1 MGFCL
6 SLCRRDNE
14 RPDPENR
21 FPILEIRQKSDSDS
35 DPALKAKASAPS
47 GSRDVVPL
55 LDGPTLLSFRQM
67 QLSSDSSADE
77 ERERIAKLLHPTEG
91 SDGVDP
97 STLKPKRQID
107 SSSRTFPNV
116 PADYNANADS
126 SDEAGTKV

>member
-14 RPDPENR
+14 RPNPENR
-21 FPILEIRQKSDSDS
+21 FPILEICQKSDSGS

-47 GSRDVVPL
+47 GNRDAVPL

-77 ERERIAKLLHPTEG
+77 ERERIAKLLLPTEG
-91 SDGVDP
+91 SDGAEP
-97 STLKPKRQID
+97 SSLKPKGQID

-126 SDEAGTKV
+126 SDEAGTK